1 MGLRTK
7 CADVRPLLGVYLTGA
22 ITPADRP
29 VVLRHLA
36 SCEWCREELT
46 GLAGL
51 PGLLRRPSVRD
62 AAGATLLEE
71 VPLSRLLSGMAMRR
85 RRRRWVAAAA
95 AVVLAAG
102 TATGWALSSGAARP
116 VATSSVNVL
125 LPETVGDVTVLADTE
140 GYTLYWFASDT
151 AGKSNCNGAC
161 ARSWPPVLAPAA
173 ASAGVPGTL
182 GTIRRSDGSL
192 QVTYNGHPLYTAAV
206 DQVPGLAKGNDV
218 RASGGL
224 WYEVRLAGAAPGA
237 SPSGS
242 YGYLTGAW
250 R

>member
-1 MGLRTK
+1 
-7 CADVRPLLGVYLTGA
+7 VYLTGA

-36 SCEWCREELT
+36 SCEWCREELA

-62 AAGATLLEE
+62 AAEPASGSSGASAGSSGAFAGSSGK
-71 VPLSRLLSGMAMRR
+71 VPLSRLLSGMAMRRR

-102 TATGWALSSGAARP
+102 AVAGWTLSGGGVRP
-116 VATSSVNVL
+116 VAAASSVTVL
-125 LPETVGDVTVLADTE
+125 LPETIGDVTVLADTE

-151 AGKSNCNGAC
+151 AGKSNCDGAC
-161 ARSWPPVLAPAA
+161 ARSWPPVLAPVA

-206 DQVPGLAKGNDV
+206 DRVPGLAKGNDV

-224 WYEVRLAGAAPGA
+224 WYEVRLAGAAPA
-237 SPSGS
+237 ARPSSS
-242 YGYLTGAW
+242 YGT
-250 R
+250 